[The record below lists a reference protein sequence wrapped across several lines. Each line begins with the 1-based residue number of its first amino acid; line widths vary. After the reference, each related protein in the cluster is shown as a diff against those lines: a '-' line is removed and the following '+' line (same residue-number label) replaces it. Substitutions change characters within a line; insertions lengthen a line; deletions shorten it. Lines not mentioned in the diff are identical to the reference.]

1 MKIWAMS
8 IRISDGGR
16 LFGILAGL
24 GGAAMVGGAGLPWA
38 LVHVGFGIPVHE
50 YRVPWGIAS
59 ADGRAVLVLGL
70 LVMAGAAC
78 FTALGSTRLR
88 IGAGALVVLAAA
100 AGLLITF
107 PADPPSFAGRSFPAE
122 VPCHDSFLPGPCPL
136 DVDAGSGLTL
146 ARFGAIL
153 AAGAGIVAL
162 LRSGGEALPSPP
174 AGYGVPSGAGRSGA
188 PTTPEPPTSDADM
201 TGGTVVDAGTPH
213 GRRMSDASL
222 LGGIVLALVS
232 AAFLVA
238 LALVVFASIICSQPG
253 EWC

>member
-1 MKIWAMS
+1 MS
-8 IRISDGGR
+8 IRISEGGR

-38 LVHVGFGIPVHE
+38 LVKVGFGIPVHE
-50 YRVPWGIAS
+50 YSVPRGIAS

-78 FTALGSTRLR
+78 FTALGSKRLR
-88 IGAGALVVLAAA
+88 IGAGALVVPAAA
-100 AGLLITF
+100 AGLLIAF

-162 LRSGGEALPSPP
+162 LRSGEQALPSPP
-174 AGYGVPSGAGRSGA
+174 AGYGVPSGAGRSEA
-188 PTTPEPPTSDADM
+188 PTTLEPPTSGAEL
-201 TGGTVVDAGTPH
+201 TGQTVVDFGTRH
-213 GRRMSDASL
+213 KRRMSDASL
-222 LGGIVLALVS
+222 LGRI
-232 AAFLVA
+232 LVA
-238 LALVVFASIICSQPG
+238 LIMALFFLAIALTVIASIICSQPG

>member
-1 MKIWAMS
+1 MS
-8 IRISDGGR
+8 EGGR
-16 LFGILAGL
+16 IFGILAGL
-24 GGAAMVGGAGLPWA
+24 GGAAMAGGAGLPWA
-38 LVHVGFGIPVHE
+38 LVDVRGGIPVHE
-50 YRVPWGIAS
+50 YSVPWGLAS

-70 LVMAGAAC
+70 FVMAGAAC
-78 FTALGSTRLR
+78 FTALGSKRLR

-100 AGLLITF
+100 AGLLIAF
-107 PADPPSFAGRSFPAE
+107 PADPSSFAGRFFPAE
-122 VPCHDSFLPGPCPL
+122 VPCRDSFFPGPCPL

-174 AGYGVPSGAGRSGA
+174 AGYGIPSGAGRSEA
-188 PTTPEPPTSDADM
+188 PTTLEPPTSDAEM

-213 GRRMSDASL
+213 ERRMSDASL
-222 LGGIVLALVS
+222 LGGIVLGLVS
-232 AAFLVA
+232 AVFLVA
-238 LALVVFASIICSQPG
+238 LALVVIASIICSQPS

>member
-1 MKIWAMS
+1 MS
-8 IRISDGGR
+8 IRISEGGR

-38 LVHVGFGIPVHE
+38 LVKVGFGIPVHE
-50 YRVPWGIAS
+50 YRVPRGIAS

-78 FTALGSTRLR
+78 FTALGSKRLR
-88 IGAGALVVLAAA
+88 IGAGALAVLAAA
-100 AGLLITF
+100 AGLLIAF
-107 PADPPSFAGRSFPAE
+107 PADPSSFAGRSFPAE
-122 VPCHDSFLPGPCPL
+122 VPCHDSFFPGPCPL

-162 LRSGGEALPSPP
+162 LRSGGEVLPSPP
-174 AGYGVPSGAGRSGA
+174 AGYGVPAGEGRTEG
-188 PTTPEPPTSDADM
+188 PTAPEPPTSGAEL
-201 TGGTVVDAGTPH
+201 TGRTVVDFATRH
-213 GRRMSDASL
+213 KRRMSDASL
-222 LGGIVLALVS
+222 LGRI
-232 AAFLVA
+232 LVA
-238 LALVVFASIICSQPG
+238 LIMALFFLAIALTVIASIICSQPG

>member
-1 MKIWAMS
+1 MS
-8 IRISDGGR
+8 EGGR
-16 LFGILAGL
+16 IFGILAGL

-38 LVHVGFGIPVHE
+38 VVDVRGGIPVHE
-50 YRVPWGIAS
+50 YSVPWGIAS

-70 LVMAGAAC
+70 FVMAGAAC
-78 FTALGSTRLR
+78 FTALGSKRLR

-100 AGLLITF
+100 AGLMIAF
-107 PADPPSFAGRSFPAE
+107 PADPSSFAGRSFPTE
-122 VPCHDSFLPGPCPL
+122 VPCHDSFFPGPCPL

-162 LRSGGEALPSPP
+162 LRSGGEALPSPR
-174 AGYGVPSGAGRSGA
+174 AGYGIPSGAGRSEA
-188 PTTPEPPTSDADM
+188 PTTLEPPTSDAEM

-213 GRRMSDASL
+213 ERRMSDASL

-232 AAFLVA
+232 AVFLVA
-238 LALVVFASIICSQPG
+238 LALVVIASIICSQPS